1 MAVSPSIAEDR
12 RCGHSGQVAAQK
24 ETIMSSPKSGKH
36 APSRVRLNYQIV
48 RNTTSP
54 DEKELGVQSFVVN
67 LPAWEILKLNT
78 KENLRA
84 YLAQYNPR
92 KRNRVHDAIRDTIEN
107 EPQRFIIR
115 NSGFVITAAAI
126 TVDDAAKNVTLVDPS
141 IINGAQSQGEIRAYH
156 DALVETEG
164 LEDDD
169 EPLFYV
175 RASIIV
181 DPDAG
186 EVTETAIAR
195 NIATPIKSL
204 TEAGARHQL
213 DDLEKSIRRVF
224 PGAKIRKAESDDED
238 VIDTRRV
245 LQLTRLL
252 MPPSVSGNYSAAEKL
267 RAYKNPEQCLTNF
280 CSWHDD
286 KKTDPE
292 ARAKYEFAVQMA
304 PYALLEYHK
313 WEAHSAWNGHHIW
326 DETKKGGRAVR
337 RDPNNK
343 INWVSPGIIFPLLAA
358 QSEFAVKDA
367 GGQWSLKKPTRFRED
382 EMVLRTVNQFRAH
395 NSDPM
400 VMGRSEAA
408 YDALRIYPQTLVE
421 VLRELASGK

>member
-1 MAVSPSIAEDR
+1 M
-12 RCGHSGQVAAQK
+12 
-24 ETIMSSPKSGKH
+24 TSPKSGKH
-36 APSRVRLNYQIV
+36 APTRVRLNYQII

-54 DEKELGVQSFVVN
+54 DEKSLGVQSFVAN

-78 KENLRA
+78 KDNLRA
-84 YLAQYNPR
+84 YLAEYNPR

-115 NSGFVITAAAI
+115 NSGFVITAAGIA
-126 TVDDAAKNVTLVDPS
+126 VDDNSKVVALIDPS

-156 DALVETEG
+156 DAIVESEG
-164 LEDDD
+164 VDEDED
-169 EPLFYV
+169 PAFYV
-175 RASIIV
+175 RAFIIV
-181 DPDAG
+181 DPDAS

-213 DDLEKSIRRVF
+213 DELEKSIRRVI
-224 PGAKIRKAESDDED
+224 PGSKIRKAESDDED

-245 LQLTRLL
+245 LQLARLL
-252 MPPSVSGNYSAAEKL
+252 MPASVSGNQSAAEKL

-280 CSWHDD
+280 CGWFED
-286 KKTDPE
+286 KKTDAA
-292 ARAKYEFAVQMA
+292 ARAKYDFTVQIA
-304 PYALLEYHK
+304 PYAILEYQK

-337 RDPNNK
+337 RDATNK
-343 INWVSPGIIFPLLAA
+343 INWVSPGILFPLLGA
-358 QSEFAVKDA
+358 QSEFAFKDG
-367 GGQWSLKKPTRFRED
+367 GGQWSLKKPNRFREE
-382 EMVLRTVNQFRAH
+382 EMVMRTVNQFRAH

-400 VMGRSEAA
+400 LMGRSEAA